1 MARFLIMDDEE
12 AMREVMRMVLEED
25 GHEVEEASN
34 GVAGLEMFRARPADV
49 VVTDLIMPKKD
60 GIETI
65 RDLRR
70 EFPNVKIV
78 AVSGRGGLQINAN
91 LERARRIGADVT
103 IQKPCEPRDIRDAV
117 RSLTETEAQKKKKLK
132 T

>member
-1 MARFLIMDDEE
+1 MARILILDDEE
-12 AMREVMRMVLEED
+12 AMREVTRMVLEED

-49 VVTDLIMPKKD
+49 VLTDLIMPQKD

-70 EFPNVKIV
+70 EFPDVKIV
-78 AVSGRGGLQINAN
+78 AISGRGGTGVNAN
-91 LERARRIGADVT
+91 LERARRIGADLT
-103 IQKPCEPRDIRDAV
+103 IQKPCEPRDIREAV
-117 RSLTETEAQKKKKLK
+117 RSLTEAKKESKR
-132 T
+132 